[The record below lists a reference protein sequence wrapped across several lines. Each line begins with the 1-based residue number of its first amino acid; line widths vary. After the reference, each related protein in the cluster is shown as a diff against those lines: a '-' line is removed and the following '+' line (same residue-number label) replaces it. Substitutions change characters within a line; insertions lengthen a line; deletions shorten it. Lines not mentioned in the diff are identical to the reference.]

1 VTVRVLVVEDD
12 ALAAEAHAAYT
23 ARVEGFEVAGI
34 ARSAGEAAR
43 FLTADRHVDLILLDM
58 HLPDG
63 HGLGLL
69 QRLRAAGHLSDV
81 IAVTSA
87 RDADVVRHAV
97 SQGVVLYLL
106 KPFTYPTFRAKLE
119 QYAAYRAQLAAA
131 SEQVAQD
138 EVDRLFGSLRAA
150 TGAGAL
156 PKGMSAETLRQV
168 TTVLRAADGPL
179 SATEVAAE
187 LGASRVTARRYLEHL
202 ADSHQV
208 DRQPR
213 YGGSGR
219 PEVEYRWR

>member
-1 VTVRVLVVEDD
+1 VTVRVLVVEDE
-12 ALAAEAHAAYT
+12 ALAAEAHAAYI

-69 QRLRAAGHLSDV
+69 HKLRAAGHLSDV

-97 SQGVVLYLL
+97 AQGVVLYLL

-119 QYAAYRAQLAAA
+119 QYAAYRAQLATAP
-131 SEQVAQD
+131 EQVAQD
-138 EVDRLFGSLRAA
+138 EVDRMFGSLRTAA
-150 TGAGAL
+150 GGDAL
-156 PKGMSAETLRQV
+156 PKGMSAETLWQV
-168 TTVLRAADGPL
+168 TVVLRGADGPL
-179 SATEVAAE
+179 SATEVATA

-202 ADSHQV
+202 ADAGQV
-208 DRQPR
+208 DRRPR

>member
-1 VTVRVLVVEDD
+1 VTVRVLVVEDE

-69 QRLRAAGHLSDV
+69 QKLRAAGHLCDV

-97 SQGVVLYLL
+97 AQGVVLYLL
-106 KPFTYPTFRAKLE
+106 KPFTFATFRAKLE
-119 QYAAYRAQLAAA
+119 QYAAYRAQLATAP
-131 SEQVAQD
+131 EQVAQD
-138 EVDRLFGSLRAA
+138 EVDRMFGSLR
-150 TGAGAL
+150 TGASGEAL
-156 PKGMSAETLRQV
+156 PKGMSAETLWQV
-168 TTVLRAADGPL
+168 TVVLRGADGPL
-179 SATEVAAE
+179 SATEVATA

-202 ADSHQV
+202 ADAGQV
-208 DRQPR
+208 DRRPR

>member
-1 VTVRVLVVEDD
+1 MTVRVLVVEDE

-23 ARVEGFEVAGI
+23 ARVAGFEVAGI
-34 ARSAGEAAR
+34 ARSAAEAAR
-43 FLTADRHVDLILLDM
+43 FLVTDRHVDLILLDM

-69 QRLRAAGHLSDV
+69 RKLRAAGYLSDV

-97 SQGVVLYLL
+97 AQGVVLYLL

-119 QYAAYRAQLAAA
+119 QYAAYREQLAAA
-131 SEQVAQD
+131 SEEVAQD
-138 EVDRLFGSLRAA
+138 EVDRVFGSLRAA
-150 TGAGAL
+150 AGSGAL
-156 PKGMSAETLRQV
+156 PKGMSAETLWQV
-168 TTVLRAADGPL
+168 TVVLRGAEGAL
-179 SATEVAAE
+179 SATEVAAA

-202 ADSHQV
+202 ADGGQV
-208 DRQPR
+208 SRQPR